1 MMVMVVVVATMMV
14 VPPVMVVM
22 AMMAPVHFS
31 RRQAGVFLNRRGGA
45 GIAERQRVGALGRR
59 CEREQRANG
68 GESQNFRKLHEYSP
82 WVGCHV
88 CSDSHRRNAV
98 RNLTPAT

>member
-22 AMMAPVHFS
+22 AMMAPVHFG

-45 GIAERQRVGALGRR
+45 GIAERQRVGALGR
-59 CEREQRANG
+59 
-68 GESQNFRKLHEYSP
+68 SQNFRKLHEYSP

-88 CSDSHRRNAV
+88 CADSHRRNAV